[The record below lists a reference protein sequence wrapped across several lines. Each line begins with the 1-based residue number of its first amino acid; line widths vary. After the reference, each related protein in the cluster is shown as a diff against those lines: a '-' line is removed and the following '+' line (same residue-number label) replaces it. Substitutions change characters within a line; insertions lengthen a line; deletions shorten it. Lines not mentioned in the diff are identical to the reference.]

1 MGFYLMSKIDNFKGN
16 TKGTQFKSGQE
27 AVENGRKGGIASGV
41 SKRKKKSRQQLLQTF
56 LDGTYTDKKGNKFTG
71 EEVIDRDIASILG
84 NPNHKHF
91 VKIFELLFSEKYEA
105 EIDKTKAEA
114 EYTKAKTAQ
123 IKGEGKDIED
133 LSEIDKMFND

>member
-1 MGFYLMSKIDNFKGN
+1 MSAKDIVKYQFTSEQNR
-16 TKGTQFKSGQE
+16 TK
-27 AVENGRKGGIASGV
+27 AAENGKKGGVASGKA
-41 SKRKKKSRQQLLQTF
+41 KRKKKSRQQLLQTF
-56 LDGTYTDKKGNKFTG
+56 LDGTYTDKKGNTFTG
-71 EEVIDRDIASILG
+71 EEVIDRDIAAILG

-105 EIDKTKAEA
+105 ELDKTKAEA
-114 EYTKAKTAQ
+114 ELTKAKTAQ